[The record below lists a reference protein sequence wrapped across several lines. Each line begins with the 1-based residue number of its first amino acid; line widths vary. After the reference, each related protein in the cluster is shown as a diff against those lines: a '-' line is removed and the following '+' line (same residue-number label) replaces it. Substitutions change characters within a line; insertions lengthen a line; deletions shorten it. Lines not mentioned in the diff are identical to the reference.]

1 LSANGSNPLG
11 EAEYADLI
19 GRVHEVVAGTV
30 PAGSSVLVVSKG
42 DEALLAMPGLTVAHF
57 PQDGAG
63 EYAGHHP
70 LDSAAATAA
79 LEQLRRHGAEYL
91 VIPATARWWLEY
103 YAEFATHLAT
113 HGEVLADQPD
123 SCLIYG
129 LGRFGGDGVASGH
142 DASAV
147 SVDQM
152 RDYLEHLVSAGAS
165 LVVLEEDADGLA
177 DGLAPLPT
185 TRLLAREPAGEGEG
199 EALFA
204 ELERLAVAGADYLI
218 VPRGVDE
225 WFDRRSGLSARV
237 EGACRKVADQR
248 HLCRVFDL
256 EHMRG
261 LRR

>member
-1 LSANGSNPLG
+1 MSANGSSPLG
-11 EAEYADLI
+11 QVEYADLVT
-19 GRVHEVVAGTV
+19 RVQAVVAGVV
-30 PAGSSVLVVSKG
+30 PQGSSVLMVSKG
-42 DEALLAMPGLTVAHF
+42 DSALLAMPGIDAAHF

-113 HGEVLADQPD
+113 HGDVVADEAD

-129 LGRFGGDGVASGH
+129 LGRFGGATAANDHAGRGVSI
-142 DASAV
+142 
-147 SVDQM
+147 DQV
-152 RDYLEHLVSAGAS
+152 RDYLEHLVSAGDN
-165 LVVLEEDADGLA
+165 LVVLEEDADGLTA
-177 DGLAPLPT
+177 GLAPLAAT
-185 TRLLAREPAGEGEG
+185 CLLTGEEEGE
-199 EALFA
+199 EDLMAA
-204 ELERLAVAGADYLI
+204 LERLAAAGADYLV
-218 VPRGVDE
+218 VPRSVDE
-225 WFDRRSGLSARV
+225 WFDRRSGISARI
-237 EGACRKVADQR
+237 EGSCRKVADQR

-256 EHMRG
+256 DDMRG

>member
-1 LSANGSNPLG
+1 LSANGSSPLG
-11 EAEYADLI
+11 QVEYADLV
-19 GRVHEVVAGTV
+19 GRVQAVVTGTV
-30 PAGSSVLVVSKG
+30 PPGSSVLVVSRG
-42 DEALLAMPGLTVAHF
+42 DEALLAMSGLTTAHF

-79 LEQLRRHGAEYL
+79 LERLRRHGAEYL

-113 HGEVLADQPD
+113 HGEVLADGPD

-129 LGRFGGDGVASGH
+129 LGRFGDDAVASAH

-165 LVVLEEDADGLA
+165 LVVLEEEDDGLA
-177 DGLAPLPT
+177 AGLAPLPAT
-185 TRLLAREPAGEGEG
+185 LLCAGERAGEGEV
-199 EALFA
+199 LLA
-204 ELERLAVAGADYLI
+204 ELERLAVAGADYLV
-218 VPRGVDE
+218 VPRSVDE
-225 WFDRRSGLSARV
+225 WFERRSGLSARI

-256 EHMRG
+256 DDMRG

>member
-1 LSANGSNPLG
+1 LSANGSSPLG
-11 EAEYADLI
+11 QVEYADLV
-19 GRVHEVVAGTV
+19 GRVQAVVAGTL
-30 PAGSSVLVVSKG
+30 PPGSSVLVVSKG
-42 DEALLAMPGLTVAHF
+42 DEALLEMPGLTAAHF

-91 VIPATARWWLEY
+91 VIPTTARWWLEY

-113 HGEVLADQPD
+113 HGEVLVDEPD

-129 LGRFGGDGVASGH
+129 LGRFGVDTVAAGRDAPGVSI
-142 DASAV
+142 
-147 SVDQM
+147 DQM

-165 LVVLEEDADGLA
+165 LVVLEEDAADLA
-177 DGLAPLPT
+177 AGLAPLST
-185 TRLLAREPAGEGEG
+185 MGLVADEPAGEG

-218 VPRGVDE
+218 VPRSVDE

-256 EHMRG
+256 DDMRG